1 MKEWSKAKPYR
12 EARNGT
18 DGETYFFAKRK
29 NKPPDVSTWRTV
41 MAKPAE
47 CMNEWSVTNA
57 QKKIKMLK

>member
-1 MKEWSKAKPYR
+1 MKKWSKAKPYR

-41 MAKPAE
+41 MAMPYKK
-47 CMNEWSVTNA
+47 NERVFF
-57 QKKIKMLK
+57 